1 MSELKRNT
9 DFTTGRSA
17 ARVTPNAT
25 GIDESQPWRT
35 ADLLHAMEN
44 WTAFPN
50 AGFDPYNHVGTL
62 AKKTHTA

>member
-9 DFTTGRSA
+9 DFATGSSA
-17 ARVTPNAT
+17 VRITPNAT

-35 ADLLHAMEN
+35 ADWQHAAKN
-44 WTAFPN
+44 CTAVSN

-62 AKKTHTA
+62 AKKTHGA

>member
-9 DFTTGRSA
+9 DFAVGVAAAKAMPTSA
-17 ARVTPNAT
+17 

-35 ADLLHAMEN
+35 ADMQRAMAS
-44 WTAFPN
+44 WTGLAE

-62 AKKTHTA
+62 AKKSRVA